1 MSTKRKFTNAIVL
14 HPNEQDLNTVRSGLT
29 GFYRNNPQFL
39 KNGISIE
46 KKIEEIIEICKVGW
60 ICAPKSFLKRV
71 EWKTKWNTK
80 ALKSRLDYVDNYY
93 NAEQVKIQEELT
105 DKRKTKDLYPGM
117 SAAALRSILS
127 TEEKKFWQEREA
139 FYKQEFEFNNSS
151 DWALL
156 MQLLLEELTQV
167 RLMKKKMQNQDEDL
181 DFQLNYSYKR
191 MIDAQKALG
200 ITREQREN
208 ATSETDGNIAQ
219 LSQLYERKKKIIE
232 KINRKDQMEE
242 MALQIKHDNKDW
254 PTDIPI
260 EIRDIMSRAE
270 EEFEYVDEDKPKI
283 IIETNDTDA
292 NDIQK
297 TEES

>member
-1 MSTKRKFTNAIVL
+1 
-14 HPNEQDLNTVRSGLT
+14 
-29 GFYRNNPQFL
+29 
-39 KNGISIE
+39 
-46 KKIEEIIEICKVGW
+46 
-60 ICAPKSFLKRV
+60 
-71 EWKTKWNTK
+71 
-80 ALKSRLDYVDNYY
+80 
-93 NAEQVKIQEELT
+93 
-105 DKRKTKDLYPGM
+105 
-117 SAAALRSILS
+117 
-127 TEEKKFWQEREA
+127 
-139 FYKQEFEFNNSS
+139 
-151 DWALL
+151 
-156 MQLLLEELTQV
+156 
-167 RLMKKKMQNQDEDL
+167 MKKKMQNQDEDL